1 MVTLVATT
9 TLSPRAR
16 AVRSSVAMKVLMA
29 VTGLIMIGF
38 LLMHMYGNLKVFFG
52 AESFDHYAHWL
63 KGDILYP
70 IVPAGWFIWIFRAF
84 MLAAIVLHIWS
95 AATLTV
101 RARRARG
108 TKYVNSKPIQ
118 QTYSARTMRWGGVI
132 LAGFLVFHI
141 LQFTSQT
148 IKTGF
153 TSESGPYEMFVLSFQ
168 QWWLVLAYALWMV
181 TVCMHIRHGFWSAFA
196 TLGANTSA
204 TTRRWWNIG
213 AYAVAVLLY
222 VGFMIAPVAV
232 LIGVVR

>member
-213 AYAVAVLLY
+213 AYALAVLLY